1 MTEQTEIPVE
11 IGEHSP
17 IASPDAITEAPV
29 KKAAGRVTKTPSQE
43 QENTKNPYQFTVLA
57 ALPYRTFDPMCCT
70 RFSAEVW
77 RGIEDDD
84 VYVTYYHASDCEV
97 WRFV

>member
-1 MTEQTEIPVE
+1 MNDQTEIPIEDV
-11 IGEHSP
+11 
-17 IASPDAITEAPV
+17 PV
-29 KKAAGRVTKTPSQE
+29 KKKTDNVPKTPSQ
-43 QENTKNPYQFTVLA
+43 QQTHPDDMYQFTVLA
-57 ALPYRTFDPMCCT
+57 SLPYRTFDPMCCT
-70 RFSAEVW
+70 KFSAEVW